1 MDFQGIYYHGAY
13 LSNLLSR
20 FFLRLNLN
28 LGSVDVSCLSSDTR
42 VRRISRLRGSCAKV
56 TKDIKESETKPED
69 KGGVLVVEWPGFG
82 ESYVPIRIHMFCMV
96 YYIFIY
102 QHEGWTGF

>member
-1 MDFQGIYYHGAY
+1 MDFQGIYCHGVY
-13 LSNLLSR
+13 LTNLLSR
-20 FFLRLNLN
+20 FFLLCLNLN

-69 KGGVLVVEWPGFG
+69 KGGVLVVEWLGIWRILCPHKDP
-82 ESYVPIRIHMFCMV
+82 YVLYGIL
-96 YYIFIY
+96 YIYIP
-102 QHEGWTGF
+102 T